1 MKTESN
7 QIINIILKNNI
18 MKKEMKTETYIY
30 LLFPF
35 SINKVKNI
43 GQQQTVFFISWFNR
57 FDWTANI
64 I

>member
-35 SINKVKNI
+35 SINKFKNI
-43 GQQQTVFFISWFNR
+43 GQQFSLFHGSTVLTGPQT
-57 FDWTANI
+57 
-64 I
+64 

>member
-35 SINKVKNI
+35 SINK
-43 GQQQTVFFISWFNR
+43 F
-57 FDWTANI
+57 
-64 I
+64 

>member
-35 SINKVKNI
+35 SINKFKNI
-43 GQQQTVFFISWFNR
+43 GQQQFSLFHGSTVL
-57 FDWTANI
+57 TGPQT
-64 I
+64 